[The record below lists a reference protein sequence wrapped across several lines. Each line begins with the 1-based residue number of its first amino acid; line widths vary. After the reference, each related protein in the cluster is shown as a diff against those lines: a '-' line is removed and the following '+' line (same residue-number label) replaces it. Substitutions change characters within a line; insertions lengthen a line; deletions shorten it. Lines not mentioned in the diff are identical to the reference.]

1 MANVRILVHA
11 KSCTDERLQSAVH
24 KARKQGHRVEVRVM
38 WEAADVERLTAEA
51 VREASEGR
59 IECIVAGGGDGTVNK
74 VFAAACA
81 AGLPPGCSLAVIPL
95 GTGNDFA
102 RAADIPI
109 DDIEAALEIALAA
122 EPRSIDAGQLDGRMF
137 VNAVSGGFGS
147 RVTVETDPGLKER
160 LGALAYAITG
170 IARFL
175 ELSASKGRFRAEGF
189 EWEGEFLALG
199 VGNGRSAG
207 GGIPLCAD
215 ALLDDGLLDLTIIH
229 ALDRTERHE
238 AFSHL
243 LHEGAAGLLSSLV
256 SARSPWIEFES
267 DEDLN
272 VNLDGEPLLL
282 KSFRVE
288 VLPGALPVRLGK
300 SAAIS

>member
-1 MANVRILVHA
+1 MASVRILLHGKA
-11 KSCTDERLQSAVH
+11 CIDERLRKAVRN
-24 KARKQGHRVEVRVM
+24 ARKQGHCVEVRVM
-38 WEAADVERLTAEA
+38 WEAADTERLVSCALDA
-51 VREASEGR
+51 ASRGE
-59 IECIVAGGGDGTVNK
+59 IDCIAAGGGDGTVSR
-74 VFAAACA
+74 VFAAVHAQ
-81 AGLPPGCSLAVIPL
+81 GLPPECSLAVIPL

-102 RAADIPI
+102 RAAAIPI
-109 DDIEAALEIALAA
+109 DDIEAALEVALTGEA
-122 EPRSIDAGQLDGRMF
+122 RLIDLGRVDGRLF

-147 RVTVETDPGLKER
+147 RVTVETDPGLKQR

-175 ELSASKGRFRAEGF
+175 ELSANRGRFRAEGF
-189 EWEGEFLALG
+189 EWEGEFLALAI
-199 VGNGRSAG
+199 GNGRSAG

-215 ALLDDGLLDLTIIH
+215 ALLDDGLLDLTIVH
-229 ALDRTERHE
+229 ALDKTERHE

-267 DEDLN
+267 DEDLH
-272 VNLDGEPLLL
+272 VNLDGEPTVL

-288 VLPGALPVRLGK
+288 VVPGALPVRLGK
-300 SAAIS
+300 SAAVS